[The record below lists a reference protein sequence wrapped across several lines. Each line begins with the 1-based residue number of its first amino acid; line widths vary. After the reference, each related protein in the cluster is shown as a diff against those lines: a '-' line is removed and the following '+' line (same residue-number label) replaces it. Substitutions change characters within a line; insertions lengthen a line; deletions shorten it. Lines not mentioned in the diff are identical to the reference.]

1 MALVRDSVPAAG
13 GAAAFCAGAGA
24 SRPHATASM
33 IPTVRHHWTLDP
45 AITFLNHGSFGATP
59 RVVLDKQDAFRAQ
72 MEREPV
78 RFFVRELE
86 PLLDEA
92 RRTLAHFLGADE
104 KGVAFVPNA
113 TAGVNAVLR
122 SLDLDKFDE
131 LLVTSQEYN
140 ASRNALDYVAG
151 LAGARIVV
159 ADIPFPID
167 SADVVVE
174 RVLEK
179 VTDRTRLLLIDHITS
194 QTALVFPVE
203 RIVKELASRGVD
215 TLVDGAHAPGS
226 IPLNLRELGAA
237 YYTGNLHKWVCAPKG
252 AAFLYVR
259 DNRRMSVHPVAIS
272 HGANSPRTDRSRYLI
287 EFDWTGTFDPSA
299 WLSVPAALEFM
310 DSHGGWPHVMRRNR
324 ELALLA
330 RDLLCAALQI
340 DKPAPDDMLASMA
353 AVPLPDGT
361 QSTAPSLYGDP
372 LQDELLFTH
381 NIEVP
386 IVPWPQPPKRVLR
399 VSAQLYNE
407 LADYERLADVLGG
420 GRAGAGGGSC

>member
-1 MALVRDSVPAAG
+1 MRVHA
-13 GAAAFCAGAGA
+13 
-24 SRPHATASM
+24 ATAS
-33 IPTVRHHWTLDP
+33 IIATVKQHWTLDP
-45 AITFLNHGSFGATP
+45 SITFLNHGSFGATP
-59 RVVLDKQDAFRAQ
+59 RVVLEKQDAFRAQ

-86 PLLDEA
+86 PLLDDA
-92 RRTLAHFLGADE
+92 RHALAEFLGADE
-104 KGVAFVPNA
+104 KGLAFVPNA

-122 SLDLDKFDE
+122 SLDLDQHDE
-131 LLVTSQEYN
+131 LLVTTHEYN
-140 ASRNALDYVAG
+140 ACRNALEYVAN
-151 LAGARIVV
+151 LAGAKIVL
-159 ADIPFPID
+159 AEIPFPID

-194 QTALVFPVE
+194 QTGLVFPVE
-203 RIVKELASRGVD
+203 RLVRELAQRGID

-226 IPLNLRELGAA
+226 IPLRLRELGAA

-259 DNRRMSVHPVAIS
+259 ENRRMGIHPISIS
-272 HGANSPRTDRSRYLI
+272 HGANSTRTDRSRFLL
-287 EFDWTGTFDPSA
+287 EFDWTGTFDPTP
-299 WLSVPAALEFM
+299 WLSVPAALAFM
-310 DSHGGWPHVMRRNR
+310 SSHGGWPEVMRRNR

-330 RDLLCAALQI
+330 RDSLCSSLGI

-361 QSTAPSLYGDP
+361 QSSAPSLYGDP
-372 LQDELLFTH
+372 LQDELLFAH
-381 NIEVP
+381 GIEVP
-386 IVPWPQPPKRVLR
+386 IVPWPHPPKRVLR

-407 LADYERLADVLGG
+407 IGDYEKLAALLLHSFAA
-420 GRAGAGGGSC
+420 RKE